1 VKFNECVIIQGKMMN
16 RNKAFLCER
25 DMQDIIKNKI
35 TARIGNTSFTNAS
48 YVHTY
53 SISSMNLVSASITIM
68 HSEAV

>member
-1 VKFNECVIIQGKMMN
+1 
-16 RNKAFLCER
+16 
-25 DMQDIIKNKI
+25 MQDIIKNKI